1 VRCKR
6 GKHESIEHYRV
17 LAICTKY
24 YYKWY
29 VATDGTKFQFK
40 RDCKAVKV
48 LGRMMKRQGA
58 AFEEVKLK
66 AGGSFDPKSI
76 FCMRTMN
83 EIMGV
88 DSVLIDYFSSM
99 YLNLHHLKNHTV

>member
-1 VRCKR
+1 M
-6 GKHESIEHYRV
+6 
-17 LAICTKY
+17 LAIFTKY

-29 VATDGTKFQFK
+29 VATDGTKFEFK

-58 AFEEVKLK
+58 AFEEVKLEL
-66 AGGSFDPKSI
+66 GGSFGPKST

-83 EIMGV
+83 GIMGV
-88 DSVLIDYFSSM
+88 DVVLVD
-99 YLNLHHLKNHTV
+99 